1 MASHAAAAARNGF
14 DPASDPLTQYL
25 NEIGRYALLT
35 AEQEIEL
42 AQTIEAGKDAA
53 SRLDSADYK
62 TTKERRELEKLVAA
76 GDEAKETFLA
86 ANLRLVVANARA
98 YSGRSGIDLLDL
110 IQEGNLG
117 IIRAV
122 EKYDWR
128 KGFKFSTYATWWIRQ
143 ALSRAAAEKSRT
155 VRIPTHLH
163 ETIGKVKA
171 AQATLRSVSGT
182 EPTPDELAEETG
194 IDLED
199 VARALSVV
207 ETDSIDR
214 PIGEDG
220 AYLGDF
226 IQDADAPDPH
236 SEAEALAI
244 GAALQD
250 AIDRLPAREQRILRL
265 RYGFADGIPHALDV
279 IGAELS
285 LTPERIRQIEKL
297 ALSRLRHP
305 VFGLREEDLV

>member
-1 MASHAAAAARNGF
+1 MASHATARARLE
-14 DPASDPLTQYL
+14 PASDPLTQYL

-35 AEQEIEL
+35 ADEEIEL
-42 AQTIEAGKDAA
+42 AQAIEAGKDAA
-53 SRLDSADYK
+53 ARLEAGDYHGVR
-62 TTKERRELEKLVAA
+62 ERRELNALVDA
-76 GDEAKETFLA
+76 GAKAKETFLA

-143 ALSRAAAEKSRT
+143 ALSRAAAEKSRV

-171 AQATLRSVSGT
+171 AQSTLRSMSGT

-194 IDLED
+194 IDLLE
-199 VARALSVV
+199 VAKALSVV

-236 SEAEALAI
+236 AEAEALAI
-244 GAALQD
+244 GAALQE
-250 AIDRLPAREQRILRL
+250 AIDRLPPREQRILQL

-279 IGAELS
+279 IGAELK